1 MGTNVADF
9 VRESWRVLK
18 FNGVL
23 RVAEVRSRFETT
35 AASADNGRSDNNK
48 LNKSKF
54 GHHKKLKS
62 RNNANHHHP
71 NNRRS
76 SDDTNEDDT
85 PQPLMLLDEFMAL
98 MQRCGFQCTNM
109 DRSNKMF
116 LFMDFV
122 KVDGGSGLAEHENF
136 SAKPC
141 IYKRR

>member
-23 RVAEVRSRFETT
+23 RVAEVRSRFET
-35 AASADNGRSDNNK
+35 ASAEGNVDKQNK
-48 LNKSKF
+48 GKF
-54 GHHKKLKS
+54 GLLKKLKS
-62 RNNANHHHP
+62 RHNVNHQNNHHNKRND
-71 NNRRS
+71 NNE
-76 SDDTNEDDT
+76 EDET
-85 PQPLMLLDEFMAL
+85 PRPLMLLDEFMAL
-98 MQRCGFQCTNM
+98 MQRCGFRCTNM

-122 KVDGGSGLAEHENF
+122 KADGGSGLSEHENF